1 MLILDAAST
10 SGNKLSSTKKDLDN
24 KNFWIQV
31 RTNTPAKKV
40 KIELETGMSIKK
52 AKVEVI
58 FCEESYIETV
68 RKIIDRGETSL
79 KEVISMDETEGTK
92 TVKGLI
98 KKGEELIKKRR

>member
-1 MLILDAAST
+1 MVFGVIVPLDK
-10 SGNKLSSTKKDLDN
+10 GL
-24 KNFWIQV
+24 
-31 RTNTPAKKV
+31 PEEE
-40 KIELETGMSIKK
+40 IEMSIKK